1 MVPNLQTKTEE
12 SEKRQRKVTENPM
25 VGERGTFD
33 HKPSEFISQALERG
47 DLESRKWESSS
58 LHLGYSQ

>member
-12 SEKRQRKVTENPM
+12 SEKRQREVMENPV

-33 HKPSEFISQALERG
+33 HKPSEFR
-47 DLESRKWESSS
+47 RTFNPT
-58 LHLGYSQ
+58 YSIC